1 MPRLFTSARQP
12 PQSDHHQQKRARVP
26 TERAPAVDIAMPSPS
41 PPPQSM
47 QPLMVSRPAAE
58 HHPKQVGS
66 ETPLILVP
74 SAPKAI
80 LRLMD
85 SHDLDNPYLIAA
97 FNVLTD
103 NDNNP
108 MRVPDILQAVQRKGW
123 TQVLHKHKD
132 RPEQLFGNALRSH
145 QRRRENLGLPSLVFM
160 IDAGAC
166 WKHHEMDL
174 SAASGRKKGK
184 IWCFSKDAGYPCPY
198 ERLGMDL
205 DVVKRSQFGPGGAP
219 EGEDGKPKKEVRM
232 REDSDAEDEDG
243 PRSAA
248 ASRKKR
254 KVIPGTAANNT
265 KTNVNPTTS
274 TPPNTIERFEPIPI
288 LPPAVRGNVI
298 PVHSVASSLEPPPY
312 IPAATIII
320 TPHNNQN
327 NSTKRIA
334 SHNHAGRSTRSTAR
348 AQPTRGST
356 TYRRVSGGRSA
367 VEMELDLD
375 GLEAMTPEP
384 EMEMGMEGDDEGDNR
399 ERDEDEEAVAV
410 PILGYGAVEPFNR
423 DWPHVTPER
432 SLSLALSEM
441 AYISESDDDEDDFHV
456 TMQEFSDDEDMSA
469 PVIKR
474 EESIPPSAFNSLSPI
489 DDFDSISSDCGASI
503 PRTPTPGIPSTARAL
518 VAEDAWGIFDG
529 YTIMDGPFHSSS
541 LSTHEVPN
549 WDVSPER
556 ILVSKQRER
565 VNQGWS
571 RAASP
576 DFNERA
582 HKLMGPS
589 PLDVI
594 DFDAICSAA
603 PSPGSCVMDSSET
616 NTQEGSGSTSTSRCP
631 SLMLSVPPTTP
642 VSELLD
648 PLLAAAASRSAS
660 RSASRRS
667 SFASTTSS
675 SQVHP
680 LILYSP
686 CLSPTVSDS
695 ERPLKCGLAHR
706 YIFPSEDMSAL
717 ADDESIL
724 EPEVRELESL
734 LNLGSE
740 DGEEDTT
747 MDHKAMS
754 VSPLTLTP
762 FNLPRQSTSYIASP
776 LARSPSP
783 IVLY

>member
-1 MPRLFTSARQP
+1 MPRLFTSTRQP
-12 PQSDHHQQKRARVP
+12 PHPDHHQNKRARLP
-26 TERAPAVDIAMPSPS
+26 TERPAVDIAMPSPS

-47 QPLMVSRPAAE
+47 QPLLAARPAVYD
-58 HHPKQVGS
+58 HPKQQQAGDS
-66 ETPLILVP
+66 SPLVLVP
-74 SAPKAI
+74 PAPKAV

-205 DVVKRSQFGPGGAP
+205 EVVKRSQHGPGGAP
-219 EGEDGKPKKEVRM
+219 EGHQGKPKEARM
-232 REDSDAEDEDG
+232 REDSDAEDEDA
-243 PRSAA
+243 PPSTSA

-254 KVIPGTAANNT
+254 KVIPAANSKMNVINANT
-265 KTNVNPTTS
+265 
-274 TPPNTIERFEPIPI
+274 PNRPLERFEPIPI

-312 IPAATIII
+312 IPAATIVI
-320 TPHNNQN
+320 TPHNNQ
-327 NSTKRIA
+327 SSKRIA
-334 SHNHAGRSTRSTAR
+334 HNGRSTRSAAR
-348 AQPTRGST
+348 VQPAERSRGQ
-356 TYRRVSGGRSA
+356 RRVVSGHS
-367 VEMELDLD
+367 EMELDLE

-384 EMEMGMEGDDEGDNR
+384 ETEMGMEGDNEEDGPEMM
-399 ERDEDEEAVAV
+399 EEDEMAEPV
-410 PILGYGAVEPFNR
+410 LGYGAVEPFSHN
-423 DWPHVTPER
+423 WTTVTPER

-474 EESIPPSAFNSLSPI
+474 EESVPPSAFNSLSPI
-489 DDFDSISSDCGASI
+489 DDFDSLSSDGGASI
-503 PRTPTPGIPSTARAL
+503 TRTPTPGLPSTAMAM
-518 VAEDAWGIFDG
+518 VAEDSWGMFEG
-529 YTIMDGPFHSSS
+529 YTISEGPFHGPSSS
-541 LSTHEVPN
+541 FGLGIHGVPN
-549 WDVSPER
+549 WDVTPER
-556 ILVSKQRER
+556 ILMSKQRER
-565 VNQGWS
+565 INQGWS

-576 DFNERA
+576 EFSERA
-582 HKLMGPS
+582 HRLMGPS

-594 DFDAICSAA
+594 EFDAVTSAA
-603 PSPGSCVMDSSET
+603 QSPASCVMDSSET
-616 NTQEGSGSTSTSRCP
+616 NTQEGSSRSTSRCP
-631 SLMLSVPPTTP
+631 SLVLSVPPTTP
-642 VSELLD
+642 LSELTD
-648 PLLAAAASRSAS
+648 PMSSAS
-660 RSASRRS
+660 RSLSRRS
-667 SFASTTSS
+667 SFASISS
-675 SQVHP
+675 SSHLPHP

-686 CLSPTVSDS
+686 CLSPTVSDV

-706 YIFPSEDMSAL
+706 YIFPSEDSTSL
-717 ADDESIL
+717 ADDEFMMES
-724 EPEVRELESL
+724 PEVRELEGL
-734 LNLGSE
+734 LNLGSD
-740 DGEEDTT
+740 DGEDDASGSVMEN
-747 MDHKAMS
+747 KAMS
-754 VSPLTLTP
+754 ISPLTLTP
-762 FNLPRQSTSYIASP
+762 FNLPRQSTAYTASP
-776 LARSPSP
+776 LTRSPSP